1 MCFCFKVNYVL
12 KKVGRERKLTRPS
25 PGLGTLVP
33 FGIDSLQLVA
43 PSNIS
48 HRAGLLAMSHLRVF
62 CLFVFW
68 FLVFCLKSL
77 ILPSFL
83 KSVFF
88 FSECGILS

>member
-62 CLFVFW
+62 CLFVFC
-68 FLVFCLKSL
+68 FLF
-77 ILPSFL
+77 FL
-83 KSVFF
+83 SKKFDFAFIFEERFF
-88 FSECGILS
+88 FFLNVEF